1 MAATGRAP
9 CSPIDMQSALFESP
23 PLPGLIYRADL
34 LTAAEESRL
43 VAHIRPLDFAPFEF
57 QGWEGKR
64 RTVSFGW
71 AYDFN
76 DSRLREA
83 PSIPDFLLP
92 LRDRAAALAR
102 VEPASFV
109 HALVIEY
116 DVGAGIGWH
125 RDRPAFGVVAG
136 VSLLAPCTLRFR
148 RREGKRFARVSLE
161 LAPRSAYVLT
171 GAVRHEWEHSIAP
184 MEVLRYSVTFRTL
197 AEKRL

>member
-1 MAATGRAP
+1 
-9 CSPIDMQSALFESP
+9 MQSALFDAP
-23 PLPGLIYRADL
+23 TLPGLTYRPDL
-34 LTAAEESRL
+34 ITLAEEGAL
-43 VAHIRPLDFAPFEF
+43 VERIRVLEFAPFQF

-64 RTVSFGW
+64 RTVSYGW

-83 PSIPDFLLP
+83 PPIPEFLLP
-92 LRDRAAALAR
+92 LRARAAALAG
-102 VEPASFV
+102 VAPAQFV

-136 VSLLAPCTLRFR
+136 ISLVAPCTLRLR
-148 RREGKRFARVSLE
+148 RREGKRFERVALE

-171 GAVRHEWEHSIAP
+171 GTVRHEWEHSIAP
-184 MEVLRYSVTFRTL
+184 MQTLRYSVTFRTL
-197 AEKRL
+197 LPSAGASSRDGPRSSR

>member
-1 MAATGRAP
+1 MRAGAGP
-9 CSPIDMQSALFESP
+9 MGMQSALFDAP
-23 PLPGLIYRADL
+23 GLPGLTYRQDL
-34 LTAAEESRL
+34 LTPREESAL
-43 VAHIRPLDFAPFEF
+43 VERIRALEFAPFQF

-64 RTVSFGW
+64 RTASFGW

-83 PSIPDFLLP
+83 PPIPSFLQP
-92 LRDRAAALAR
+92 VRDKAASLAR
-102 VEPASFV
+102 VDPAQFV

-136 VSLLAPCTLRFR
+136 LSLVAPCTLRFR
-148 RREGKRFARVSLE
+148 RRDGRRFQRAALE

-171 GAVRHEWEHSIAP
+171 GAARHDWEHSIAP
-184 MEVLRYSVTFRTL
+184 METLRYSVTFRTL
-197 AEKRL
+197 APPGRA